1 MDYKSYLNFVLATEN
16 RHEPQSIRYLF
27 RFLDIKNQGYLDSFT
42 INYFSRAVAERL
54 PKEQQQ
60 MVSMDDIKDEIFDMI
75 KPEDPAKITLKDI
88 IRSKMG
94 HILVNILIDFNGFW
108 SYEFRETL
116 ANNSINDN
124 NFNESFVTH

>member
-1 MDYKSYLNFVLATEN
+1 
-16 RHEPQSIRYLF
+16 
-27 RFLDIKNQGYLDSFT
+27 
-42 INYFSRAVAERL
+42 VADRL

-75 KPEDPAKITLKDI
+75 KPEDPTKITLKDI

-94 HILVNILIDFNGFW
+94 HVLVNILIDFNGFW

-116 ANNSINDN
+116 ATNSISDN

>member
-1 MDYKSYLNFVLATEN
+1 
-16 RHEPQSIRYLF
+16 
-27 RFLDIKNQGYLDSFT
+27 
-42 INYFSRAVAERL
+42 
-54 PKEQQQ
+54 

-75 KPEDPAKITLKDI
+75 KPEDPTKITLKDI

-94 HILVNILIDFNGFW
+94 HVLVNILIDFNGFW

-116 ANNSINDN
+116 ATNSISDN

>member
-1 MDYKSYLNFVLATEN
+1 L
-16 RHEPQSIRYLF
+16 
-27 RFLDIKNQGYLDSFT
+27 
-42 INYFSRAVAERL
+42 
-54 PKEQQQ
+54 
-60 MVSMDDIKDEIFDMI
+60 DDIKDEIFDMI
-75 KPEDPAKITLKDI
+75 NPEDPAKITLKDI

-116 ANNSINDN
+116 ANNRVPDN

>member
-1 MDYKSYLNFVLATEN
+1 
-16 RHEPQSIRYLF
+16 
-27 RFLDIKNQGYLDSFT
+27 
-42 INYFSRAVAERL
+42 
-54 PKEQQQ
+54 
-60 MVSMDDIKDEIFDMI
+60 MVSLDDIKDEIFDMI

-88 IRSKMG
+88 IGSKMG

-116 ANNSINDN
+116 ANNRIPDN

>member
-1 MDYKSYLNFVLATEN
+1 MISLE
-16 RHEPQSIRYLF
+16 
-27 RFLDIKNQGYLDSFT
+27 
-42 INYFSRAVAERL
+42 
-54 PKEQQQ
+54 
-60 MVSMDDIKDEIFDMI
+60 DIKDEIFDMI

-116 ANNSINDN
+116 ATNRIANN
-124 NFNESFVTH
+124 NFNENFVTH